1 MRIALDGMGGDGA
14 PVEVV
19 SGAIRALD
27 ELSGLEVLLVGDPG
41 RMGAPDRPG
50 LVIHPA
56 TDVIGMDEH
65 PAQAVRAK
73 PDASIPTAVRLVKEG
88 AADAVVS
95 AGNTGAMMASSLLI
109 LGRVAGVKRPAIA
122 TVIPTR
128 GRPLVC
134 VDMGAT
140 ADCKPEH
147 LLQFAHMGVAYAEAV
162 LDVERPTVALLN
174 IGGEPEKGS
183 VLAQETHALLAADE
197 RLRFVGNVEGNHLLD
212 GDLDVMV
219 TDGFT
224 GNVVLKVLEGTAESL
239 FAQVKNAFMSSA
251 RGRLAG
257 QLARPLLHGLK
268 KRLDYEEYGGAPLLG
283 VTGVSIISHGRSSA
297 RAIAAA
303 VGAAKRAVDG
313 GLTQRIAHVM
323 RAEGAPEDPGG
334 ADMTAGAAGGGETR
348 S

>member
-14 PVEVV
+14 PAEVV
-19 SGAIRALD
+19 SGALRALD
-27 ELSGLEVLLVGDPG
+27 ELSGLEILLVGDPV

-73 PDASIPTAVRLVKEG
+73 PDASIPAAVRLVKEG
-88 AADAVVS
+88 VADAVVS

-109 LGRVAGVKRPAIA
+109 LGRIAGVKRPAIA
-122 TVIPTR
+122 TIIPTR
-128 GRPLVC
+128 GRPVVC

-147 LLQFAHMGVAYAEAV
+147 LLQFAHMGVAYAETV
-162 LDVERPTVALLN
+162 LGVEGPTVGLLN
-174 IGGEPEKGS
+174 IGSEPEKGS
-183 VLAQETHALLAADE
+183 VLAQEAHALMAGDG
-197 RLRFVGNVEGNHLLD
+197 RLRFAGNIEGNHLLD

-239 FAQVKNAFMSSA
+239 FAQLKATFMSSA

-257 QLARPLLHGLK
+257 QLAKPLLHGLK

-283 VTGVSIISHGRSSA
+283 VSGVSIISHGRSSA
-297 RAIAAA
+297 RGIAAA

-313 GLTQRIAHVM
+313 GLTAKIAGAM
-323 RAEGAPEDPGG
+323 EAEEPSPEAGA
-334 ADMTAGAAGGGETR
+334 AAGGGGEA
-348 S
+348 SS